1 MAMIR
6 PGTEM
11 KDSGIK
17 WVGLMPVNWKTFR
30 IKNLPNQEENSFVDG
45 DWIESSYI
53 TDSGIRY
60 YTTGNIGDGKF
71 KEQGNG
77 YISENTFNELKCKYA
92 FPGDLVLSRLNEPY
106 GRSCIIPETE
116 PKCIVA
122 VDNVILRT
130 NEDKRYI
137 CYITQCDGYHAEV
150 GELARGTA
158 MKRVSRTN
166 LGTIRIPLP
175 AKIEQQSIAD
185 YLDETC
191 SKIDEIIAEAK
202 ASIDEYKELKQSVI
216 FEAVTKGLDKNVEM
230 KDSGY
235 DFIGCIPSEWEMCK
249 VRHLGT
255 AQNGISIGG
264 DAFGSGHPFVSYGDV
279 YKNYSLPKAVDK
291 LVQSSEEDRKRYSVE
306 KGDWFFTRTSETI
319 EEVGFSCVCE
329 ETIPDA
335 VFAGFLIRV
344 RPFNNRIYTGF
355 AKYYFRSNHL
365 RTFFVKEMN
374 LVTRAS
380 LAQGLLK
387 DAPVVVPPYDEQIE
401 IANYLENKCEII
413 DGVIKDK
420 ESTINDLE
428 AYKKSLIYEV
438 VTGKRRVV

>member
-6 PGTEM
+6 PETEM
-11 KDSGIK
+11 KDSGVQWIGDIPSSWTIFPANGVFSEVK
-17 WVGLMPVNWKTFR
+17 EKNMDLKLTNAFSFKYGEIVDKKQVGDVDN
-30 IKNLPNQEENSFVDG
+30 NLKETL
-45 DWIESSYI
+45 SSYTIVRKNTIMINGLNLNYDFVSQRVAIVNESGVI
-53 TDSGIRY
+53 TSAYLAIQPDENKINPRFVLYLLKSYDYQQVFHGLGSGIRKTLKY
-60 YTTGNIGDGKF
+60 QDF
-71 KEQGNG
+71 KK
-77 YISENTFNELKCKYA
+77 IM
-92 FPGDLVLSRLNEPY
+92 
-106 GRSCIIPETE
+106 
-116 PKCIVA
+116 IVA
-122 VDNVILRT
+122 PTLS
-130 NEDKRYI
+130 K
-137 CYITQCDGYHAEV
+137 
-150 GELARGTA
+150 
-158 MKRVSRTN
+158 
-166 LGTIRIPLP
+166 
-175 AKIEQQSIAD
+175 QQAIAD

-216 FEAVTKGLDKNVEM
+216 FEAVTKGLDKNAEM

-235 DFIGCIPSEWEMCK
+235 DFIGNIPSKWEMCK

-279 YKNYSLPKAVDK
+279 YKNYSLPKTVDK

>member
-1 MAMIR
+1 MAMMKSSNTEWLGDIPAEWDVAQIGNYYELR
-6 PGTEM
+6 NEKVSDYDFEPLSVTMKGIVPQLATAAKSDDHSNRKLVKKGDFVINSRSDRRGSCGISPLDGSVSLINIVMEPRGEMNPQYYNWLFHTEQFADEFYKWGHGIVDDLWTTRWQEM
-11 KDSGIK
+11 KKI
-17 WVGLMPVNWKTFR
+17 L
-30 IKNLPNQEENSFVDG
+30 
-45 DWIESSYI
+45 
-53 TDSGIRY
+53 
-60 YTTGNIGDGKF
+60 
-71 KEQGNG
+71 
-77 YISENTFNELKCKYA
+77 
-92 FPGDLVLSRLNEPY
+92 
-106 GRSCIIPETE
+106 
-116 PKCIVA
+116 IVA
-122 VDNVILRT
+122 PSPD
-130 NEDKRYI
+130 
-137 CYITQCDGYHAEV
+137 
-150 GELARGTA
+150 
-158 MKRVSRTN
+158 
-166 LGTIRIPLP
+166 
-175 AKIEQQSIAD
+175 EQQSIAD
-185 YLDETC
+185 YLDKTC

-235 DFIGCIPSEWEMCK
+235 DFIGDIPSKWEMCK

-264 DAFGSGHPFVSYGDV
+264 DAFGSGHSFVSYGDV
-279 YKNYSLPKAVDK
+279 YKNYSLPKTVDK
-291 LVQSSEEDRKRYSVE
+291 LVRSSEEDRKRYSVE

-401 IANYLENKCEII
+401 IANYLENKCKII

>member
-1 MAMIR
+1 MSMIR
-6 PGTEM
+6 PETEM
-11 KDSGIK
+11 KDTGIEWIGIIPSSWTIFPANGVFSEVK
-17 WVGLMPVNWKTFR
+17 EKNTDLKFTNAFSFKYGEIVDKKQVGDVDN
-30 IKNLPNQEENSFVDG
+30 NLKETL
-45 DWIESSYI
+45 SSYTIVRKNTIMINGLNLNYDFVSQRVAIVNESGVI
-53 TDSGIRY
+53 TSAYLAIQPDENKINPRFVLYLLKSYDYQQVFHGLGSGIRKTLKY
-60 YTTGNIGDGKF
+60 QNF
-71 KEQGNG
+71 KK
-77 YISENTFNELKCKYA
+77 IM
-92 FPGDLVLSRLNEPY
+92 
-106 GRSCIIPETE
+106 
-116 PKCIVA
+116 IVA
-122 VDNVILRT
+122 PTL
-130 NEDKRYI
+130 
-137 CYITQCDGYHAEV
+137 
-150 GELARGTA
+150 
-158 MKRVSRTN
+158 S
-166 LGTIRIPLP
+166 
-175 AKIEQQSIAD
+175 EQQAIAD

-191 SKIDEIIAEAK
+191 SEIDEIIAEAK

-216 FEAVTKGLDKNVEM
+216 FETVTKGLDKNVEM

-235 DFIGCIPSEWEMCK
+235 DFIGYIPSKWEMCK

-264 DAFGSGHPFVSYGDV
+264 DAFGLGHPFVSYGDV
-279 YKNYSLPKAVDK
+279 YKNYSLPKTVDK

-335 VFAGFLIRV
+335 VFAGFLIRI

-387 DAPVVVPPYDEQIE
+387 DAPVIVPPYDKQIE
-401 IANYLENKCEII
+401 IANYLENRCAVI

-420 ESTINDLE
+420 ESTIADLE

-438 VTGKRRVV
+438 VTGKRREV